1 MTAKTTGFASPAQGY
16 EEQGIDLNSLLIQN
30 APATYFYRLETA
42 EMEQLGLQ
50 QGSLLIVDRSKNPTH
65 NSLVLIRHEGQFYCR
80 KMLKQKGE
88 TKFTNGTTNITPTP
102 DDTEIIGVVTS
113 SIKEYS
119 NAH

>member
-16 EEQGIDLNSLLIQN
+16 EEQSIDLNSLLIQN

-50 QGSLLIVDRSKNPTH
+50 QGALLVVDRSKNPVP
-65 NSLVLIRHEGQFYCR
+65 NQFVLIRHEGQFYCR
-80 KMLKQKGE
+80 LMVKQKGK
-88 TKFTNGTTNITPTP
+88 TIFTNGTTDITPTP

-113 SIKEYS
+113 SIKEYQQ
-119 NAH
+119 